1 MAKNN
6 FKDSIYKEKTT
17 VYGSVDGIPQHM
29 ESETT
34 GLTKLEYFAL
44 KIYCAKLSA
53 GIYKPSTWDSIH
65 DAKKLLIEIEG
76 SYNG

>member
-6 FKDSIYKEKTT
+6 FKDSIHKEKCTIAST
-17 VYGSVDGIPQHM
+17 LDGNPYHA

-44 KIYCAKLSA
+44 KIYCATIVNGVPDMNGSIKSA
-53 GIYKPSTWDSIH
+53 KEI
-65 DAKKLLIEIEG
+65 LIRIEG

>member
-6 FKDSIYKEKTT
+6 FKDSIHKEKTS

-44 KIYCAKLSA
+44 KIYCARLSR
-53 GIYKPSTWDSIH
+53 GEGDINGSINS
-65 DAKKLLIEIEG
+65 AKELLIRIGE